1 MQKEYFGVYKG
12 VVCNIKDPEKRGRIK
27 VTCPEVLGATVE
39 SAWCD
44 PCVPVAYDSGGDFCL
59 PHIDETVWLMFQ
71 GGDSNKPVYFG
82 GWWQKNKTPFSTAYS
97 NVDKTR
103 IISYGDCTIT
113 MSSGTIKINVGSG
126 SGDLIIQD
134 KKVIV
139 QGDLVV
145 QGNISMNNISN
156 NEGSSG
162 EARIN
167 SLYANSIDSGSVETT
182 TLNSDTISVK
192 GVTADEVTA
201 SGVKLSTHTHGSSSD
216 EPNK

>member
-1 MQKEYFGVYKG
+1 MNKEYFGVYKG

-44 PCVPVAYDSGGDFCL
+44 PCVPVAYDGGGDFCI

-82 GWWQKNKTPFSTAYS
+82 GWWQKDKTPFSTGYS

-113 MSSGTIKINVGSG
+113 MSSGSININIGSG
-126 SGDLIIQD
+126 NGDLIIQD
-134 KKVIV
+134 KKVIIN
-139 QGDLVV
+139 GDLEV

-156 NEGSSG
+156 NAGSSG
-162 EARIN
+162 EARVNKLYVEQLESSTSTLDTVDVTTIN
-167 SLYANSIDSGSVETT
+167 ANSISATKVEADDVV
-182 TLNSDTISVK
+182 SQ
-192 GVTADEVTA
+192 GVHLAD
-201 SGVKLSTHTHGSSSD
+201 HTH
-216 EPNK
+216 